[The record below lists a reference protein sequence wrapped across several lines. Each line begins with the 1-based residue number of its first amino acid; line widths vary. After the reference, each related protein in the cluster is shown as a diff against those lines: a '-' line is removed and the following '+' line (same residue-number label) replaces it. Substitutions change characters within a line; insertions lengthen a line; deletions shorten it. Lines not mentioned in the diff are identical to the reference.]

1 MRAAISSAA
10 ITGPMERRRGARS
23 RVSARPVAAATIAV
37 GDSSPRGDQV
47 PASRSRTERWRDCLR
62 QVFERDGGLEL
73 ALPSGD
79 EGRSGF
85 AGGKNLVWR
94 VRIAALTDDEIH
106 VEKPSAVGHAID
118 FPPGLT
124 LVAAMAIGQNRW
136 MFHTRALGPL
146 GASRDG
152 PRWTS
157 PAILRLAMP
166 EQVERCQRRS
176 FYRISTAEVALPR
189 VECWALLDPS
199 SVVVAE
205 VANRALIH
213 DLSAADITGARPSP
227 ALHDDP
233 LVLPEVGPKFSARLM
248 NLGGGGAGLMIDR
261 NDSSA
266 LERSRLFWVR
276 IDLTPHIAAPIAVTT
291 RLAHTRLDSS
301 MNIHAGMA
309 FEFTF
314 HPTHKQFVVDQITR
328 YVGALQRQQQALAAR
343 TPA

>member
-1 MRAAISSAA
+1 M
-10 ITGPMERRRGARS
+10 
-23 RVSARPVAAATIAV
+23 
-37 GDSSPRGDQV
+37 

-79 EGRSGF
+79 EGRNGF

-94 VRIAALTDDEIH
+94 VRIAALTEDEIH
-106 VEKPSAVGHAID
+106 VEKPSAVGHAIE
-118 FPPGLT
+118 FPPGLAI
-124 LVAAMAIGQNRW
+124 VAVMAIGQNRW

-146 GASRDG
+146 GTPG
-152 PRWTS
+152 PRRGA
-157 PAILRLAMP
+157 PASILRLAMP
-166 EQVERCQRRS
+166 EQVERCQRRN

-213 DLSAADITGARPSP
+213 DLSGADITGAPPHS
-227 ALHDDP
+227 AGLSDDP

-248 NLGGGGAGLMIDR
+248 NLGGGGAGLVIDR

-266 LERSRLFWVR
+266 LERSRLFWLR

-314 HPTHKQFVVDQITR
+314 HPTHKQFVVDQISR
-328 YVGALQRQQQALAAR
+328 YVGALQRQQLALAAK